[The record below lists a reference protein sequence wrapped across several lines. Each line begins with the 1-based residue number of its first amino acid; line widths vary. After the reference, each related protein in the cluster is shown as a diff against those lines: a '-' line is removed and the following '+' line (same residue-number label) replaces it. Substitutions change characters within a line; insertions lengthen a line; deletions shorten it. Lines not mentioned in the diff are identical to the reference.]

1 MAIDRIWCPWRG
13 RYIENISKNKSCFLC
28 EELNSK
34 NKSHLVVKKGR
45 NVFTILNK
53 YPYNAGHLMVCPKKH
68 EGNIEKITQSEWQEM
83 YEHITNAKGALDKI
97 LKPDGYNIGINLG
110 RPAGAGLQNHLH
122 IHIVPRWNG
131 DTNFM
136 ITTAETKIISQ
147 SLRELAKKIIKV
159 YTDKKIKPKKNS

>member
-1 MAIDRIWCPWRG
+1 MPIDRIWCPWRSK
-13 RYIENISKNKSCFLC
+13 YIENISRNKSCFLC
-28 EELNSK
+28 EELKNK
-34 NKSHLVVKKGR
+34 NKSYLIVKTGK

-68 EGNIEKITQSEWQEM
+68 KGKLEKITPEEWKEM
-83 YEHITNAKGALDKI
+83 YEHIGWAKEALDKV

-110 RPAGAGLQNHLH
+110 RPAGAGLQTHLH

-136 ITTAETKIISQ
+136 ITTAETKIVSQ
-147 SLRELAKKIIKV
+147 SLQALAKKLSKV
-159 YTDKKIKPKKNS
+159 L